1 MAVEFARIDDRLLH
15 GQVVTTWLKTLQL
28 EQCIVVNSAVAKDSF
43 QQQLLEM
50 AAPEDLRL
58 VFFSPEELAQAV
70 LENPIKRRTM
80 LLFNHP
86 RDVLHLIQ
94 LGYKLDS
101 LNIGGMKND
110 GKKRQI
116 TKAVAVNE
124 EDTAL
129 LKAIVDTGIPVTI
142 QMVPADNA
150 VSFEK
155 AMNKIPEK

>member
-15 GQVVTTWLKTLQL
+15 GQVVTTWLKTLRL
-28 EQCIVVNSAVAKDSF
+28 EQCIVVNSAIAKDSF
-43 QQQLLEM
+43 QQKLLEI
-50 AAPEDLRL
+50 AAPEGLRL
-58 VFFSPEELAQAV
+58 VFFSPEEFAQAA

-86 RDVLHLIQ
+86 KDVLHLIQ
-94 LGYKLDS
+94 LGYNLDS
-101 LNIGGMKND
+101 LNIGGMKNN

-116 TKAVAVNE
+116 ATAVAVDE
-124 EDTAL
+124 TDTQL
-129 LKAIVDTGIPVTI
+129 LQAIVDAGVCVTI

-155 AMNKIPEK
+155 AIGKI